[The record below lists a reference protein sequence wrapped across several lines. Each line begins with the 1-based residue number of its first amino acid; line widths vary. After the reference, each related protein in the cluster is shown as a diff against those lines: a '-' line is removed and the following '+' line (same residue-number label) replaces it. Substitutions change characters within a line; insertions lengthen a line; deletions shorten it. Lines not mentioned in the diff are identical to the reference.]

1 MEHVECMK
9 SSRVPG
15 PVCGFVQQGDISQ
28 WSSTDQAVLYYWTL
42 WTTARSDGVFQHFS
56 IVFTYFHQMFDDFC
70 PSCSGGFRVL
80 CCMATWAE
88 LENPSAMDVAA
99 KESKPL
105 RNWPAE
111 APLSSQILPLS
122 VSAPAVLSKLLVDR
136 MFWTIESKWSFA
148 PREKNP
154 SRSRTWKQF
163 NAAEI
168 LDILRQFVNPCDIC
182 DILWHLPVLGNLFH
196 TFWKGVQHSKDLVAK
211 FRLHFGLHQ
220 LNELLSSSRVKVNG
234 FGWGPPHARSHIRQR
249 WKLWSILVLDMQNH
263 ETNWTN
269 MKEQI
274 TTPWSNCLEMPEKLQ
289 THIIMLRQPLVEISD
304 SHLGSHLLK
313 TWSIGIGI
321 CNLRHLRYEHT
332 LQGPWPSA
340 VRAFIMPEHFFC
352 EWYWSPIISLSCFS
366 DLQYWTKY
374 AICTAV
380 PTLTQ
385 RIHLGDHNF
394 SLRANGKQT
403 NTVKYK

>member
-1 MEHVECMK
+1 MWSVWNLAESQAQYAA
-9 SSRVPG
+9 SSNRATSVSGPQQTKQCFIIGHSGQLQDRTVFFNIFQLRSHIFTKCLMIFVLRVPVASG
-15 PVCGFVQQGDISQ
+15 CCVAWQPEQNLRIPQQWMSLRKSPNRWEIDQRKRHCQAKFCLFQFQLLRCCQNSWLTVCS
-28 WSSTDQAVLYYWTL
+28 
-42 WTTARSDGVFQHFS
+42 
-56 IVFTYFHQMFDDFC
+56 
-70 PSCSGGFRVL
+70 
-80 CCMATWAE
+80 E
-88 LENPSAMDVAA
+88 
-99 KESKPL
+99 
-105 RNWPAE
+105 
-111 APLSSQILPLS
+111 PLSPSGHLHLG
-122 VSAPAVLSKLLVDR
+122 K
-136 MFWTIESKWSFA
+136 
-148 PREKNP
+148 KNP